1 MTITLTTD
9 VGGVVSNS
17 YLSEADATAYITVSV
32 MDRTLR
38 DYWAKALPD
47 DRARALIKATQL
59 LDIAIRWAGYKAT
72 AEQALQWPRAD
83 MYDASLYSISDTV
96 IPSAVKAAQA
106 ETAVWLLS
114 KAGVNPTST
123 DAQFDVIKIGPIT
136 LDYAENKLG
145 SSQEYLPS
153 IVQSLIAAYGSINTP
168 TSGGIRMI
176 PLVRG

>member
-1 MTITLTTD
+1 MAITLTTD
-9 VGGVVSNS
+9 VGGVASNS

-38 DYWAKALPD
+38 DYWSKALPD

-59 LDIAIRWAGYKAT
+59 LDTMVRWAGYKAT
-72 AEQALQWPRAD
+72 AEQSLQWPRAG
-83 MYDASLYSISDTV
+83 MYDANLYDISDTI
-96 IPSAVKAAQA
+96 IPEAVKAAQA

-123 DAQFDVIKIGPIT
+123 EGQFDVIKIGPIT
-136 LDYAENKLG
+136 LDYAESKLG
-145 SSQEYLPS
+145 ASQEFLPP
-153 IVQSLIAAYGSINTP
+153 IVQSLIAAFGSLNAP
-168 TSGGIRMI
+168 MSGGIRTI